1 MAPETAPAPTRSP
14 GGPRARTPLLG
25 RVGLVLGRL
34 RPLLSAREAPVVGA
48 LVAALLCASLFVD
61 VFASARNVSFLLLS
75 VAAIALIA
83 LPMTLIV
90 VTGEIDLSVAS
101 TLALSSAT
109 LGVLWEAGV
118 PIETALVVCLA
129 VGALLG
135 ALNGVLVTVMGLPSL
150 AVTIGT
156 MALYRGLA
164 YVLLGDRAVASYPQ
178 SWVSGARAP
187 FLGID
192 GLPWIAVAVLVLAV
206 LFAVLLH
213 TTAIGRSLFDI
224 GNNDEA
230 ARFTGVPVKWTKFW
244 LFTLSGT
251 VASGAGVF
259 WTLQYGTSRADTA
272 FGLELQVVAAVLLG
286 GVSIFG
292 GIGSVLGVMSGVLLL
307 GVLRNALQLFGIG
320 SDVLLVVTGLIL
332 IASVVTPNL
341 VARARSRRA
350 RGPAPRPPEPAA
362 PPRSA
367 PTPEA
372 PEGDTP

>member
-1 MAPETAPAPTRSP
+1 MAPETAVAPPPSP
-14 GGPRARTPLLG
+14 DGPRRARPPLPG
-25 RVGLVLGRL
+25 RVGPVLARL
-34 RPLLSAREAPVVGA
+34 RSLLSARETPVVGA
-48 LVAALLCASLFVD
+48 LVVALLCASQLVE
-61 VFASARNVSFLLLS
+61 VFASTRNFSFLLLS

-109 LGVLWEAGV
+109 LGVLWEAGI
-118 PIETALVVCLA
+118 PIETALAVCLV

-213 TTAIGRSLFDI
+213 ATAIGRSLFDI

-292 GIGSVLGVMSGVLLL
+292 GVGSILGVMSGVLLL
-307 GVLRNALQLFGIG
+307 GTLRNALQLFGIG
-320 SDVLLVVTGLIL
+320 SDALLVVTGLIL

-341 VARARSRRA
+341 VARFRSRRT
-350 RGPAPRPPEPAA
+350 RPTVPTPKVG
-362 PPRSA
+362 A
-367 PTPEA
+367 PTPTNSK
-372 PEGDTP
+372 GDTP

>member
-1 MAPETAPAPTRSP
+1 MAPETALAPPQDDPR
-14 GGPRARTPLLG
+14 RARTPHPG
-25 RVGLVLGRL
+25 RVGPLLAGL
-34 RPLLSAREAPVVGA
+34 RRLLSAREAPVVGA
-48 LVAALLCASLFVD
+48 LVLALLCASQLVE
-61 VFASARNVSFLLLS
+61 VFAGTRNISFLLLS

-118 PIETALVVCLA
+118 PLETALVVCLV
-129 VGALLG
+129 VGAVLG

-178 SWVSGARAP
+178 NWVSGARAP

-192 GLPWIAVAVLVLAV
+192 GLPWIAVAVLALAV
-206 LFAVLLH
+206 LFALLLH
-213 TTAIGRSLFDI
+213 ATAIGRALFDI

-230 ARFTGVPVKWTKFW
+230 ARFTGVPVRWTKFW

-292 GIGSVLGVMSGVLLL
+292 GVGSILGVMSGVLLL
-307 GVLRNALQLFGIG
+307 GTLRNALQLFGIG
-320 SDVLLVVTGLIL
+320 SDALLVVTGLIL

-341 VARARSRRA
+341 VARARARRA
-350 RGPAPRPPEPAA
+350 RGSTSPAP
-362 PPRSA
+362 A
-367 PTPEA
+367 PTAQPAPTREA
-372 PEGDTP
+372 PEGDTS

>member
-1 MAPETAPAPTRSP
+1 MPVAPERVITSPAAAPAAGPERP
-14 GGPRARTPLLG
+14 GGVRRI
-25 RVGLVLGRL
+25 VS
-34 RPLLSAREAPVVGA
+34 LLSLRESPV
-48 LVAALLCASLFVD
+48 VAALVVALLGASLFVD
-61 VFASARNVSFLLLS
+61 MFASGRNISFLLLS
-75 VAAIALIA
+75 IAAIALMA

-101 TLALSSAT
+101 TLALTSAT
-109 LGVLWEAGV
+109 LGVLWESGI
-118 PIETALVVCLA
+118 PIETALWICLA
-129 VGALLG
+129 VGAGLG

-178 SWVSGARAP
+178 SWVSGARES
-187 FLGID
+187 FLGIE
-192 GLPWIAVAVLVLAV
+192 GLPWIAVGVLVLAV

-213 TTAIGRSLFDI
+213 ATPVGRSLFDI

-230 ARFTGVPVKWTKFW
+230 ARFTGTPVRWTKFW
-244 LFTLSGT
+244 LFTLSGV
-251 VASGAGVF
+251 VAAGAGVF

-292 GIGSVLGVMSGVLLL
+292 GVGSILGVMCGVVLL
-307 GVLRNALQLFGIG
+307 GAIRNALQLFGL
-320 SDVLLVVTGLIL
+320 SSEVLQIITGLIL

-341 VARARSRRA
+341 VARVRARRA
-350 RGPAPRPPEPAA
+350 PGSPPVSTPVPVPSSTDRPRNGEQ
-362 PPRSA
+362 S
-367 PTPEA
+367 
-372 PEGDTP
+372 